1 MAKKKSRQKAE
12 PTVAGIVGVGL
23 DNPDGHKRI
32 TQTEEMVL
40 LGGSEETHE
49 RMQETAIR
57 FSEELEKRGK
67 ALPQTSV
74 REAMD
79 MLREAIERTGR

>member
-1 MAKKKSRQKAE
+1 MPKKRSRKQSE
-12 PTVAGIVGVGL
+12 PRVNAVVGVGL
-23 DNPDGHKRI
+23 DAEDGHKRI
-32 TQTEEMVL
+32 TRTEEMVL

-67 ALPQTSV
+67 TLPQASIP
-74 REAMD
+74 EIID
-79 MLREAIERTGR
+79 LLHEAIQKQGK